1 MVGAITDWHLRFGIE
16 LHGLRSRFYRVRSAA
31 RQPQLYVERE
41 GLDKFVHLSLHKSGQ
56 WHLKV
61 KHRGAVIEWSRPKEM
76 VLGYTRAVLIVQPAA
91 VAMEDQSETPPDV
104 ALFPMTGGE
113 DRPVHFDVILERP
126 GANMAGWP
134 GKNAMNTV
142 LVGRVPM
149 ADGAGTCCVVARQAE
164 MKSGSVTLPRPEP
177 DEVERMR
184 AQIARGDTYMTLFA
198 MQADGAMALIDG
210 RAELATTETP

>member
-1 MVGAITDWHLRFGIE
+1 MR
-16 LHGLRSRFYRVRSAA
+16 
-31 RQPQLYVERE
+31 
-41 GLDKFVHLSLHKSGQ
+41 
-56 WHLKV
+56 HLKV

-76 VLGYTRAVLIVQPAA
+76 VPGYTHAVLIVQPAA
-91 VAMEDQSETPPDV
+91 VAVVDQSKMPPDI
-104 ALFPMTGGE
+104 ALVPMKGGE

-126 GANMAGWP
+126 GANMASWP
-134 GKNAMNTV
+134 GKNATSIV
-142 LVGRVPM
+142 LVGRVPL
-149 ADGAGTCCVVARQAE
+149 ANGAGTCCVVARQAE
-164 MKSGSVTLPRPEP
+164 MESGSVTLPRPEP